1 MKQLLL
7 AMTLFGLL
15 AFPGCGRIDP
25 LSPRLENEISNQNGK
40 IDDIQNNQNGVL
52 LEFGKLKNDQ
62 NIMAEKINNMQQGLV
77 NKNNE
82 NTGVQI
88 FQGDG
93 GLIAAFAIAVFL
105 ILIIYHYKTRADRK
119 QKIAEILAQEITLY
133 NDLALE
139 NEVFAAAM
147 NTDVEEDIYKLIVKH
162 QKLHQG

>member
-1 MKQLLL
+1 
-7 AMTLFGLL
+7 
-15 AFPGCGRIDP
+15 
-25 LSPRLENEISNQNGK
+25 
-40 IDDIQNNQNGVL
+40 
-52 LEFGKLKNDQ
+52 
-62 NIMAEKINNMQQGLV
+62 MAEKINNMQQGLV

-93 GLIAAFAIAVFL
+93 GLIAAFAIAVLL
-105 ILIIYHYKTRADRK
+105 ILIIYHYKTRGDRK